1 MVISPERTSGSNG
14 GGSGAIAVTAHRTAS
29 RAEHDRERERL
40 RADAE
45 VDKVC
50 RRACVHG
57 RRCCG
62 SGSASAV
69 APHHQCGGSRDL
81 GEPARR
87 SHRASEVAPLLG
99 RAPRRSAVL
108 YFGRVPASVPP
119 ARVRPDRG
127 ECWIGWGEH
136 MRSSGLAAQ
145 AHKSWDRAGHG
156 TAAPFHHPCLQG

>member
-1 MVISPERTSGSNG
+1 MVNSPERTSGSNG

-50 RRACVHG
+50 RRACMHG

-87 SHRASEVAPLLG
+87 PLTRRRGG
-99 RAPRRSAVL
+99 RGRPPR
-108 YFGRVPASVPP
+108 G
-119 ARVRPDRG
+119 DRG
-127 ECWIGWGEH
+127 
-136 MRSSGLAAQ
+136 RRLSSSRVGCHGLAAGNGEERQLEQQ
-145 AHKSWDRAGHG
+145 AEEKLSLGGD
-156 TAAPFHHPCLQG
+156 

>member
-40 RADAE
+40 RADAG

-87 SHRASEVAPLLG
+87 PLTRRRGGAVGRREETAVVDFRQVESDATAWLLG
-99 RAPRRSAVL
+99 TVKNGNWNSRQRRNRRLEAI
-108 YFGRVPASVPP
+108 R
-119 ARVRPDRG
+119 
-127 ECWIGWGEH
+127 
-136 MRSSGLAAQ
+136 
-145 AHKSWDRAGHG
+145 HG
-156 TAAPFHHPCLQG
+156 TKDRFLTNMVKAN